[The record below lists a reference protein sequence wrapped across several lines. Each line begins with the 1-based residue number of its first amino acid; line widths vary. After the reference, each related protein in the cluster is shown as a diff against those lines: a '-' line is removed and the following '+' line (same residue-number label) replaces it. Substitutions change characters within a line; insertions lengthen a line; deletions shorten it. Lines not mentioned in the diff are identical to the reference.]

1 LTRKATGSK
10 RDREK
15 EIHTKQEREGHTE
28 GRGVK
33 RVIESETERGRDRK
47 KAREKEKSFLVFFPK
62 RKVKRRKPDLGLQL
76 FYLFNFTLSLDSK

>member
-33 RVIESETERGRDRK
+33 RVIESETERGI
-47 KAREKEKSFLVFFPK
+47 
-62 RKVKRRKPDLGLQL
+62 
-76 FYLFNFTLSLDSK
+76 